1 MCLATPI
8 AFNWIISAIASLLSS
23 HTPLVVIRP
32 MISTCASEVG
42 ITEESL
48 ENCARCFSS
57 PMIPCF
63 NLMSVD
69 GDKKRSEA
77 SIGAREYG
85 DDKSE
90 AAMGAER
97 DR

>member
-1 MCLATPI
+1 
-8 AFNWIISAIASLLSS
+8 
-23 HTPLVVIRP
+23 
-32 MISTCASEVG
+32 
-42 ITEESL
+42 
-48 ENCARCFSS
+48 
-57 PMIPCF
+57 
-63 NLMSVD
+63 MSVD